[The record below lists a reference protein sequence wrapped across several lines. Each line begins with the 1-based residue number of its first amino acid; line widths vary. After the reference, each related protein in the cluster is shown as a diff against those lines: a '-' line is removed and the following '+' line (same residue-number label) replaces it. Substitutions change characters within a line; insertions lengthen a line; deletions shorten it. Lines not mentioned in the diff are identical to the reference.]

1 MNSLD
6 LWLQA
11 TVNGIA
17 LGWLYVLMALGL
29 TLILSIMGILQLAH
43 GEIYM
48 LGAFATY
55 YFVGRGFGF
64 NKLTEQVERVEIH
77 IQGFPFTYGF
87 SRGLAL
93 IFFFVKTGM
102 QSHPAPAASRM

>member
-6 LWLQA
+6 TWLQA
-11 TVNGIA
+11 IVNGIA

-55 YFVGRGFGF
+55 YFVGKGLGLYPAIAVGMVVMAVFGI
-64 NKLTEQVERVEIH
+64 LWSEACSGLGPDVIR
-77 IQGFPFTYGF
+77 F
-87 SRGLAL
+87 SVRSSYPLG
-93 IFFFVKTGM
+93 
-102 QSHPAPAASRM
+102 